1 MSNLPSLILISSP
14 SEKNGEIE
22 MLDEF
27 FDAGLQ
33 RFHLRKPNFST
44 DELCKYLEQVSPKNL
59 SKIVIHRAPQL
70 LEQFPLAG
78 YHYTSTEPSLS
89 INGSASRSLHK
100 LSELKNFNENLDY
113 VFFGPVYHSISKKGY
128 SPKISLS
135 EIFSFFRSGRLEKLN
150 KKTKVFALGGIRKK
164 KMKRLVEVG
173 FDGVALLGS
182 IWGSRDP
189 LRAIKEFLKMDLEFM
204 LSGRGE

>member
-1 MSNLPSLILISSP
+1 MSDLPSIILISPP
-14 SEKNGEIE
+14 SEKKGEVE
-22 MLDEF
+22 MLENF
-27 FDAGLQ
+27 FEAGLQ

-44 DELCKYLEQVSPKNL
+44 NELSEYLEQVSPKNL

-78 YHYTSTEPSLS
+78 YHHTSIES
-89 INGSASRSLHK
+89 IQPVKGSTSRSLHK
-100 LSELKNFNENLDY
+100 LSELKSFNENLDY

-135 EIFSFFRSGRLEKLN
+135 EIFSFFKSGRLEKKN
-150 KKTKVFALGGIRKK
+150 KKPKVFALGGIRRK
-164 KMKRLVEVG
+164 KMKRLSEVG

-189 LRAIKEFLKMDLEFM
+189 LRALNEFMKMDIEFM
-204 LSGRGE
+204 LNGRGE

>member
-128 SPKISLS
+128 SPTISLS

>member
-1 MSNLPSLILISSP
+1 MSNLPSIILISPP

-78 YHYTSTEPSLS
+78 YHYTS
-89 INGSASRSLHK
+89 LHWLLNHIGMK
-100 LSELKNFNENLDY
+100 DFTGWAIALNEEVVPY
-113 VFFGPVYHSISKKGY
+113 A
-128 SPKISLS
+128 
-135 EIFSFFRSGRLEKLN
+135 EIKQKTLGDGDRLILVQA
-150 KKTKVFALGGIRKK
+150 TQGG
-164 KMKRLVEVG
+164 
-173 FDGVALLGS
+173 
-182 IWGSRDP
+182 
-189 LRAIKEFLKMDLEFM
+189 
-204 LSGRGE
+204 

>member
-1 MSNLPSLILISSP
+1 MSDIPSIILISPP
-14 SEKNGEIE
+14 SAKNGEIE

-44 DELCKYLEQVSPKNL
+44 DELSKYLEKVSPKNL

-78 YHYTSTEPSLS
+78 YHYTSTENTLS
-89 INGSASRSLHK
+89 IKGSVSRSMHK

-150 KKTKVFALGGIRKK
+150 KKPKVFALGGIRKK
-164 KMKRLVEVG
+164 KTKRLSEVG

-204 LSGRGE
+204 FNGRGE